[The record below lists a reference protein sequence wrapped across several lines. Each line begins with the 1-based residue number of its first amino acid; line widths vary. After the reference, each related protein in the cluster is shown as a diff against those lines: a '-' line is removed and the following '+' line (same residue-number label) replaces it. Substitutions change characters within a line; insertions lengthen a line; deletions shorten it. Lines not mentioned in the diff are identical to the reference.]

1 MKKQRILSF
10 LLALVMTV
18 SLLPGTALA
27 AKTEDFTDVSKSDW
41 FYKYVD
47 FVTDEEYFVGTSET
61 TFSPEMS
68 MTRAMFVV
76 VLAALEGAKVD
87 NNVAPFADVPA
98 GTWYSGAVKWAADNG
113 VVAGVGDN
121 KFAPDTAISR
131 EQMAAM
137 MDAYVDWHS
146 AKHGESH
153 KLKAQVKGFGD
164 SAKIASWAT
173 EAVENCR
180 VWGLI
185 AGAPDGNYYPQNTAT
200 RAEVAT
206 VIYNLAWLVYGG
218 GGGGGTTKYYTV
230 TYYMNDGTENTFEV
244 IKNIKSGNTH
254 NVIDTEPTR
263 EGYTFEGWNTKADGT
278 GTAYNADG
286 SFKVTSNVELY
297 AQWKVVEV
305 EEKYT
310 VTYFDGETQVA
321 QDVDVIGEYE
331 ITKKLD
337 NADGKYF
344 IGWKS
349 EDGETIY
356 DLTDDAADKIT
367 VSSDVKLYAVW
378 VVDYIY
384 NALNNIEVTVKD
396 KAQEKLNAAQDA
408 VIEKLDGTKV
418 PDRIVD
424 AIGSIEFADKN
435 GDGQFSYG
443 VENGNS
449 YVIVSGVTVGEPN
462 EINTDTHETIA
473 VEAQIEADADTIV
486 YIAETAITKAA
497 ELMGFAAEKAPT
509 KAEIQQ
515 IVDDLVA
522 KLKDKVTGI
531 DITKAEAKEIVEA
544 VYAKVEAKALA
555 GLNYTKELW
564 VTNFKQGDHYITD
577 DITIAVGDTEV
588 MITVDDE
595 LGAYYE
601 GSKKDAIVDL
611 ATAMAKELIADLK
624 ECTDYTALDEIVLDA
639 EATITFKGNEAAEEI
654 IANTDY
660 FPYVYPVTA
669 SMKITGSAADNIE
682 YQYVAKN
689 AHNVKFNVTEGVE
702 TAYVE
707 ILNKALDE
715 VTLEALAISEEKIVE
730 KVIATLKNVDHYD
743 DLVNVLADESITNI
757 DGRMLQT
764 AMDSY
769 IADTRFNDLFLDL
782 KSGDDTVGLVYYIEA
797 LVCDELLG
805 YTKFATDAVV
815 SNGKAAAANLSVDQ
829 LVDIAEA
836 AGVIGSNYAKYV
848 EKLAALKSLDT
859 LKDVELGSLA
869 VLLNTDVVKNAYAK
883 SKDVVI
889 GRLTDL
895 VRFIPDE
902 ASVVVAGKTI
912 TEEDLDAV
920 REAETVEELCKAAAD
935 LLKNLKGLSLSDF
948 DNGGKTVT
956 VKYEGA
962 NYQPEFTLGLWI
974 DFAD

>member
-10 LLALVMTV
+10 LLAMVMTV

-113 VVAGVGDN
+113 VVAGIGDN
-121 KFAPDTAISR
+121 KFGPDMAISR
-131 EQMAAM
+131 EQMAVM

-146 AKHGESH
+146 EKHGEDH
-153 KLKAQVKGFGD
+153 KLKAQVTGFGD
-164 SAKIASWAT
+164 SAKIASWAV

-180 VWGLI
+180 TWGLI

-218 GGGGGTTKYYTV
+218 GGG
-230 TYYMNDGTENTFEV
+230 
-244 IKNIKSGNTH
+244 SSHTH
-254 NVIDTEPTR
+254 NWVLKHD
-263 EGYTFEGWNTKADGT
+263 ADYHWYECT
-278 GTAYNADG
+278 CQIKDKEAHDWDDG
-286 SFKVTSNVELY
+286 V
-297 AQWKVVEV
+297 
-305 EEKYT
+305 
-310 VTYFDGETQVA
+310 
-321 QDVDVIGEYE
+321 
-331 ITKKLD
+331 ITKQPTATAVGEKTYTCDVCGHTKTEEIPALG
-337 NADGKYF
+337 A
-344 IGWKS
+344 
-349 EDGETIY
+349 ED
-356 DLTDDAADKIT
+356 L
-367 VSSDVKLYAVW
+367 
-378 VVDYIY
+378 IY
-384 NALNNIEVTVKD
+384 NALKNMETSVKD
-396 KAQEKLNAAQDA
+396 KVQEKLNAAQDA
-408 VIEKLDGTKV
+408 VVEKLDGTKV

-424 AIGSIEFADKN
+424 AIGSIEFADNN

-443 VENGNS
+443 VENGGS
-449 YVIVSGVTVGEPN
+449 YVIVSGITVGEPN
-462 EINTDTHETIA
+462 EINTTEHETIA

-486 YIAETAITKAA
+486 YVAEVAITKAA
-497 ELMGFAAEKAPT
+497 ELMGFAAQNAPT
-509 KAEIQQ
+509 KAEIQE

-522 KLKDKVTGI
+522 KLENKVSGI
-531 DITKAEAKEIVEA
+531 DFTKDDAKAIAEA

-555 GLNYTKELW
+555 GLNYTKQLW
-564 VTNFKQGDHYITD
+564 VDNFKQGDHYITD
-577 DITIAVGDTEV
+577 DITITVDDVEV
-588 MITVDDE
+588 TITVDDE
-595 LGAYYE
+595 LGAYYD

-611 ATAMAKELIADLK
+611 ATALAGQLIADLK
-624 ECTDYTALDEIVLDA
+624 ECTDYTALSEIVLDA

-654 IANTDY
+654 IANTDC

-669 SMKITGSAADNIE
+669 AVKITGSAADNVA

-689 AHNVKFNVTEGVE
+689 VHNVKINVTEGVE
-702 TAYVE
+702 AAYVE

-715 VTLEALAISEEKIVE
+715 VTLEAMDLGMDKIVAKGVAAFNAALDE
-730 KVIATLKNVDHYD
+730 YELSDENREILMEELKTGEYLDNRFISYAIRDELGEDLYNSLNSNAA
-743 DLVNVLADESITNI
+743 DLVTYIKALILDDVIGETLYTTTEIIAAGE
-757 DGRMLQT
+757 T
-764 AMDSY
+764 A
-769 IADTRFNDLFLDL
+769 
-782 KSGDDTVGLVYYIEA
+782 
-797 LVCDELLG
+797 
-805 YTKFATDAVV
+805 AT
-815 SNGKAAAANLSVDQ
+815 NLSVDQ
-829 LVDIAEA
+829 LVAMAEA
-836 AGVIGSNYAKYV
+836 AGVAGSNYTKYV
-848 EKLAALKSLDT
+848 EKLAAVKSLDT

-869 VLLNTDVVKNAYAK
+869 ALLNTDVVKNAYAK

-889 GRLTDL
+889 SRLTDL

-912 TEEDLDAV
+912 TEETLDAV
-920 REAETVEELCKAAAD
+920 RDAETVEDLCKAAAE
-935 LLKNLKGLSLSDF
+935 LLSNLKNVSLSDF
-948 DNGGKTVT
+948 DNGGKTIT
-956 VKYEGA
+956 VKYEGT

>member
-131 EQMAAM
+131 EQMAVM

-146 AKHGESH
+146 AKHGENH

-218 GGGGGTTKYYTV
+218 GGGGGGTTYTV
-230 TYYMNDGTENTFEV
+230 EYFLAEGADAYATYEDLKYKAKHTV
-244 IKNIKSGNTH
+244 IAAPAEEQ
-254 NVIDTEPTR
+254 EP
-263 EGYTFEGWNTKADGT
+263 EGKDFDSWNTKADGT
-278 GTAYNADG
+278 GTEYAPGDVLTVKSDVDLFAVWTDESVEVTKYNINYRNTDG
-286 SFKVTSNVELY
+286 SLIE
-297 AQWKVVEV
+297 AVEV
-305 EEKYT
+305 EP
-310 VTYFDGETQVA
+310 
-321 QDVDVIGEYE
+321 GEYE
-331 ITKKLD
+331 ITKTLD
-337 NADGKYF
+337 NEDGKYF
-344 IGWKS
+344 IGWLY
-349 EDGETIY
+349 GETTL
-356 DLTDDAADKIT
+356 DMFDDAADK
-367 VSSDVKLYAVW
+367 VVVENADVDLYAVY

-384 NALNNIEVTVKD
+384 NALNGIEVTVKD

-449 YVIVSGVTVGEPN
+449 YVIVSGVTVGDPN
-462 EINTDTHETIA
+462 ELNTTEHEQIVVA
-473 VEAQIEADADTIV
+473 GQIEADADTVV
-486 YIAETAITKAA
+486 YIAETAVTKAI
-497 ELMGFAAEKAPT
+497 ELMGFAAENAPT
-509 KAEIQQ
+509 KAEVQE

-522 KLKDKVTGI
+522 ALKNKVAGI
-531 DITKAEAKEIVEA
+531 DITKAEAKAIAEA

-555 GLNYTKELW
+555 GLNYTKQLW
-564 VTNFKQGDHYITD
+564 VENFKGDEGYYTD
-577 DITIAVGDTEV
+577 DITIVCGDIEV
-588 MITVDDE
+588 VITVDNE
-595 LGAYYE
+595 KGAYYE

-611 ATAMAKELIADLK
+611 SKAIAKDLYADLK
-624 ECTDYTALDEIVLDA
+624 ACTEFTALDEITLDA
-639 EATITFKGNEAAEEI
+639 EAVVKFSANEAYED
-654 IANTDY
+654 NTNY
-660 FPYVYPVTA
+660 FPYDYPVKATLNL
-669 SMKITGSAADNIE
+669 TGSAADNIE
-682 YQYVAKN
+682 YQFVAKN
-689 AHNVKFNVTEGVE
+689 AHNVKINVTEGVE
-702 TAYVE
+702 AAYVE

-715 VTLEALAISEEKIVE
+715 VTLEAMALATDVVVDKAVE
-730 KVIATLKNVDHYD
+730 SLNNYSDRQTVIDYLND
-743 DLVNVLADESITNI
+743 DEFVTTIYNKPLQKALDEYLAGTK
-757 DGRMLQT
+757 
-764 AMDSY
+764 Y
-769 IADTRFNDLFLDL
+769 NDLFVEL
-782 KSGDDTVGLVYYIEA
+782 KADNDTAGLVYYIEA
-797 LVCDELLG
+797 MICDEMLG
-805 YTKFATDAVV
+805 RTKFATESVIAA
-815 SNGKAAAANLSVDQ
+815 GEAAAANLSVDQ
-829 LVDIAEA
+829 LLAMAEA
-836 AGVIGSNYAKYV
+836 AGVASSNYAKYV
-848 EKLAALKSLDT
+848 EKLAALKSIDT

-869 VLLNTDVVKNAYAK
+869 VILNSDAVKNAYAK
-883 SKDVVI
+883 VKDIGI

-902 ASVVVAGKTI
+902 ASVVIGGKTI
-912 TEEDLDAV
+912 TEETLANI
-920 REAETVEELCKAAAD
+920 REAETVGDACKAAAA
-935 LLKNLKGLSLSDF
+935 LLSNLKGLSLSDF
-948 DNGGKTVT
+948 DGDGQTIT
-956 VKYEGA
+956 VKYEGSS
-962 NYQPEFTLGLWI
+962 YQPEFTLGLVL
-974 DFAD
+974 DFQ

>member
-76 VLAALEGAKVD
+76 VLAALEGVKVD

-121 KFAPDTAISR
+121 KFAPNASISR
-131 EQMAAM
+131 EQMAVM

-146 AKHGESH
+146 EKHGEDH

-218 GGGGGTTKYYTV
+218 GGGSSTPTYYSV
-230 TYYMNDGTENTFEV
+230 TYYMNDGTEATFEV
-244 IKNIKSGNTH
+244 VENLRKNTSHAI
-254 NVIDTEPTR
+254 IDTEPTR

-278 GTAYNADG
+278 GTAYGKDDTI
-286 SFKVTSNVELY
+286 KVTGNIELF
-297 AQWKVVEV
+297 AQW
-305 EEKYT
+305 EE
-310 VTYFDGETQVA
+310 
-321 QDVDVIGEYE
+321 I
-331 ITKKLD
+331 
-337 NADGKYF
+337 ADEF
-344 IGWKS
+344 VP
-349 EDGETIY
+349 ED
-356 DLTDDAADKIT
+356 L
-367 VSSDVKLYAVW
+367 
-378 VVDYIY
+378 IY
-384 NALNNIEVTVKD
+384 NALKNMETAVRD

-462 EINTDTHETIA
+462 EIDTDTHETIA
-473 VEAQIEADADTIV
+473 VEAQIEADADSIV

-522 KLKDKVTGI
+522 KLKDKVTDI

-555 GLNYTKELW
+555 GLNYTKQLW
-564 VTNFKQGDHYITD
+564 VENFKQGEYYITD

-611 ATAMAKELIADLK
+611 ATAIANELIADLK
-624 ECTDYTALDEIVLDA
+624 ECTEYTALDEIVLDA
-639 EATITFKGNEAAEEI
+639 EATVTFKGNEAAEEI
-654 IANTDY
+654 IANTDR

-859 LKDVELGSLA
+859 LKDVELDSLA

-902 ASVVVAGKTI
+902 ASIVVAGKTI
-912 TEEDLDAV
+912 TEDDLAAV
-920 REAETVEELCKAAAD
+920 REAETVEDLCKAAAD

-956 VKYEGA
+956 VKYDGA